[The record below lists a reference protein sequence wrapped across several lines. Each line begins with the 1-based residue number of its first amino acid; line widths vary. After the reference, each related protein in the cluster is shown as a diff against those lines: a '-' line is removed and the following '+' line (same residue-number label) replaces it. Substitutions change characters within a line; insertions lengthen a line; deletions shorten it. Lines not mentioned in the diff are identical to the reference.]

1 MHRQGTRCSLV
12 NLKEVRAVFADC
24 SQFGEKSR
32 REAAY
37 GEREMTTW
45 AQMAGSDG
53 IWPEDHAQTST
64 IIGHGGF
71 HGISL
76 VPPLRGLHDQPAES
90 RASAAPGAHRRIA
103 ERSAS
108 AACDGLVIPPQRE
121 VGTVKGRA
129 SKAARRGDLCR
140 WPSPRRGDPA
150 SSALPAETLASV
162 MLQLPPREACAAACA
177 CRGWRH
183 AVSVSGRLRRV
194 LHLGPHDCE
203 WSAPVLSKLFARFS
217 YLEELHLSTE
227 VLVSLDAVKAIAACL
242 SGSLRCFS
250 GFVVSNVVQG
260 RQPAVSELAKIT
272 SLESLTLEGTLLT
285 GYSLME
291 LGHGCPA
298 LRRLHCPEI
307 LSSHADLTTLLDR
320 CPLLEYLSAVNLS
333 VHNEVS
339 HLCIS
344 DDLHPRV
351 QRPAIATLH
360 VHRVAIR

>member
-1 MHRQGTRCSLV
+1 
-12 NLKEVRAVFADC
+12 
-24 SQFGEKSR
+24 
-32 REAAY
+32 
-37 GEREMTTW
+37 MTTSSG
-45 AQMAGSDG
+45 MVDSAGIS
-53 IWPEDHAQTST
+53 PEDHAQAST

-71 HGISL
+71 HGNS
-76 VPPLRGLHDQPAES
+76 VVQPLRGLHDQPAES
-90 RASAAPGAHRRIA
+90 RASTAATCAHRPPPGIA
-103 ERSAS
+103 ERSA
-108 AACDGLVIPPQRE
+108 ACDVLGIPPQRE
-121 VGTVKGRA
+121 AGAVEGCA

-140 WPSPRRGDPA
+140 WPSPRSGDPA
-150 SSALPAETLASV
+150 LSGIHSETLASV
-162 MLQLPPREACAAACA
+162 MLHLPPREACAAACA

-227 VLVSLDAVKAIAACL
+227 VLVPLDAVTAIAACL

-320 CPLLEYLSAVNLS
+320 CPLLEYLGAVNLS

-339 HLCIS
+339 RLCIS
-344 DDLHPRV
+344 DGLLPIA
-351 QRPAIATLH
+351 QRPAFTTLH
-360 VHRVAIR
+360 VRRVAIR

>member
-1 MHRQGTRCSLV
+1 MWFAPNLLTARNFAFSHPTR
-12 NLKEVRAVFADC
+12 
-24 SQFGEKSR
+24 SR
-32 REAAY
+32 R
-37 GEREMTTW
+37 GGREMITW
-45 AQMAGSDG
+45 SPMADFAG
-53 IWPEDHAQTST
+53 ISPEDHAQIPT
-64 IIGHGGF
+64 IIGHGGS
-71 HGISL
+71 HGNYA
-76 VPPLRGLHDQPAES
+76 VPLLRGQHDQPAES
-90 RASAAPGAHRRIA
+90 LAWTAAPGAHRPPPGVV
-103 ERSAS
+103 EP
-108 AACDGLVIPPQRE
+108 CNGLGTPPQRE
-121 VGTVKGRA
+121 AGTVEGRA

-140 WPSPRRGDPA
+140 WPSPRSGDPA
-150 SSALPAETLASV
+150 LSGIHSETLASV
-162 MLQLPPREACAAACA
+162 MLHLPPREACAAACA

-227 VLVSLDAVKAIAACL
+227 VLVPLDAVTAIAACL

-250 GFVVSNVVQG
+250 GFVVSNAVQG

-285 GYSLME
+285 GYSLVE

-320 CPLLEYLSAVNLS
+320 CPLLEYLGAVNLS

-339 HLCIS
+339 RLCIS
-344 DDLHPRV
+344 DDLHPIP
-351 QRPAIATLH
+351 QRPAIAALH